1 MAVSHP
7 MPLWAEGGAERNW
20 RGRPPGNLFNA
31 GGELAGDDVALDQA
45 EDQ

>member
-1 MAVSHP
+1 MAFLSP
-7 MPLWAEGGAERNW
+7 MPAQTEGGVER
-20 RGRPPGNLFNA
+20 GTGAPPGNLFNA